1 MTDTTPPQKAP
12 GFNWDSRFDTPEY
25 VFGREPS
32 GFVPKVIGLLPK
44 GARVLLIA
52 DGEGRNSVGLAK
64 AGFDVVAMEASK
76 VGQDKARALAAEQG
90 VAVDFRLAKVEDWD
104 WAENEFDAVVGIFIQ
119 FASPALRSEMHKG
132 IARTLKPGG
141 LVMLHGYGPKQIEY
155 NTGGPRVLENLYTL
169 ELLRGDFP
177 GWEELLAEAYDQEI
191 AEGVGHVGMSAL
203 VVVIAKMP

>member
-1 MTDTTPPQKAP
+1 MNDSTTPQK
-12 GFNWDSRFDTPEY
+12 GRGMNWDTRFDTPDY

-32 GFVPKVIGLLPK
+32 GFVPKVVELLPK

-76 VGQDKARALAAEQG
+76 VGQDKARALAAEHG
-90 VAVDFRLAKVEDWD
+90 VEVDFRLAKVEDWD
-104 WAENEFDAVVGIFIQ
+104 WTPEAFDAVVGIFIQ
-119 FASPALRSEMHKG
+119 FAPPALRSEMHKG

-169 ELLRGDFP
+169 EMLRADFP
-177 GWEELLAEAYDQEI
+177 GWEELVAEAYEKEI
-191 AEGVGHVGMSAL
+191 AEGIGHVGMSDL
-203 VVVIAKMP
+203 VDFIARKP